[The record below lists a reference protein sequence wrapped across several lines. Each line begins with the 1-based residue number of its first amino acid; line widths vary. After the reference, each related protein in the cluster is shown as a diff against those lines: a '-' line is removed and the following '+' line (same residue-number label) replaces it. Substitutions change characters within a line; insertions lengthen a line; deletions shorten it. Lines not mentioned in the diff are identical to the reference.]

1 MRISKKSEL
10 FSGNILKSGLLLAC
24 LLRAC
29 SLVWL
34 EHPADNREVTGSN
47 PVMPTKFSLL
57 AGRQSHE
64 GPSVRLLVTCLWLVA
79 LLEAMLQ
86 PL

>member
-1 MRISKKSEL
+1 MTRILKKSDL
-10 FSGNILKSGLLLAC
+10 S
-24 LLRAC
+24 LREH
-29 SLVWL
+29 L
-34 EHPADNREVTGSN
+34 EIGFASRMADNREVTGSN
-47 PVMPTKFSLL
+47 PVMPTNFSLL

-79 LLEAMLQ
+79 PLEAMSR